1 MGRPAEY
8 EVVTSTP
15 DTLTIRDVGSSRGLT
30 VTNDAEAV
38 VAALH
43 RDGDLGT
50 RTLLYYDS
58 VGDLDELVHDGRGRF
73 LGFAPG
79 PGRRA

>member
-15 DTLTIRDVGSSRGLT
+15 DTLTIRDVGGSRCLT

-43 RDGDLGT
+43 ADGVLGT
-50 RTLLYYDS
+50 RKLLYYDS

-79 PGRRA
+79 PGR

>member
-15 DTLTIRDVGSSRGLT
+15 DTLTIRDVGGSRCLT

-43 RDGDLGT
+43 ADGGLGT
-50 RTLLYYDS
+50 RKLLYYDS

-79 PGRRA
+79 PGR